1 MTLAQLFIVRV
12 YIAAR
17 AQLVTFIL
25 FVLEII
31 FIERFL
37 QTGHKKY
44 GIGLIILPILIA
56 NLHAAVFPFYFV
68 LYLPY
73 LGEYIITLLIDAHL
87 IHNVKRFMIN
97 ISIKYYTKKL
107 KKASKSQAENYQKNL
122 LLVIKKLNIEQ
133 ESFNKFLIKENDRLK
148 EPYKIRIDRNKNN
161 KKLLLIMII
170 CAFTGLLTPLKGDTL
185 YIHI

>member
-1 MTLAQLFIVRV
+1 MYIMEA

-31 FIERFL
+31 FIEKFL

-56 NLHAAVFPFYFV
+56 NIHAAVFPFYFV

-87 IHNVKRFMIN
+87 VHRLRKNIIN
-97 ISIKYYTKKL
+97 TLIKYYKNKL
-107 KKASKSQAENYQKNL
+107 KKAPKEKAEVYQK
-122 LLVIKKLNIEQ
+122 KLAKDNKEIE
-133 ESFNKFLIKENDRLK
+133 I
-148 EPYKIRIDRNKNN
+148 
-161 KKLLLIMII
+161 
-170 CAFTGLLTPLKGDTL
+170 
-185 YIHI
+185 